1 MRDARSERRIRV
13 PSVCWRR
20 LAGAM
25 STCPIERRAASGRVR
40 VGAPLK
46 ETLHLR
52 GRRADLTGRT
62 SLRAASG
69 VARSGDGAIERPAA
83 KDYAYRD
90 RPANRAQKHPL
101 HWLRPP
107 TLSRSWTGF
116 GVEGEPCVIG
126 APSVR
131 CCRVARA
138 VAKTPIAR
146 RAEPTHARRGAARGP
161 LLHVNLLFTCHLR
174 NEAVSRRK
182 RR

>member
-52 GRRADLTGRT
+52 GRRADLTGRA

-69 VARSGDGAIERPAA
+69 VARSGDGVVERPTA
-83 KDYAYRD
+83 KDCAY
-90 RPANRAQKHPL
+90 HP
-101 HWLRPP
+101 WLP
-107 TLSRSWTGF
+107 
-116 GVEGEPCVIG
+116 GVQG
-126 APSVR
+126 
-131 CCRVARA
+131 
-138 VAKTPIAR
+138 AKTPLAW
-146 RAEPTHARRGAARGP
+146 AAA
-161 LLHVNLLFTCHLR
+161 TDT
-174 NEAVSRRK
+174 VSELK
-182 RR
+182 RVFGKR

>member
-13 PSVCWRR
+13 PSMCWRR

-69 VARSGDGAIERPAA
+69 VARSGDGVVERPTA
-83 KDYAYRD
+83 KDCAYHGCLAYRARK
-90 RPANRAQKHPL
+90 RP
-101 HWLRPP
+101 LRGLQPP
-107 TLSRSWTGF
+107 TPPRSWAGVLAQRRALRDRSAFGVVLSRGSGGGKDSDRT
-116 GVEGEPCVIG
+116 
-126 APSVR
+126 S
-131 CCRVARA
+131 
-138 VAKTPIAR
+138 R
-146 RAEPTHARRGAARGP
+146 RAYSCSQGGRLWDRYYM
-161 LLHVNLLFTCHLR
+161 
-174 NEAVSRRK
+174 
-182 RR
+182 